1 LGRKKDY
8 KSEEKRRGKEM
19 IREDK
24 KRRFMQVAL
33 KGEGERRYEK

>member
-1 LGRKKDY
+1 VGKEEGL
-8 KSEEKRRGKEM
+8 KSEERKWKG
-19 IREDK
+19 RE